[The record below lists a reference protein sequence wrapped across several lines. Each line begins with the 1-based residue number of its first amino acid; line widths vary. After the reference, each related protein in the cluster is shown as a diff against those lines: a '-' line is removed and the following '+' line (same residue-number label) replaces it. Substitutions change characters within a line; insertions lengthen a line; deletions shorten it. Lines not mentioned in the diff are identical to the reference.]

1 MTGARGPRTAWYVV
15 CGVLFIVL
23 LVLLGIAFWPRPAT
37 TAAPTPQP
45 STTPTPV
52 QTATPT
58 PTQAPTPTPS
68 PTPSP
73 APSPTP
79 AQPATT
85 PPVPDNL
92 PAPILDHWDRNSSV
106 WEGNPPPVVFKALF
120 KHGDPGY
127 LPTIGNYKIAASE
140 SITDQAGITATYVG
154 KNHGDRWALNVD
166 TSPLTYGD
174 RVNRF
179 ADLQARDF
187 AMCGQFSEGRP
198 ACMAA
203 AENVFIRVRYQG
215 EPGTKTYDDALSIL
229 GPIITHY
236 ANN

>member
-1 MTGARGPRTAWYVV
+1 MQTRRASILWYATVGALLA
-15 CGVLFIVL
+15 VL
-23 LVLLGIAFWPRPAT
+23 LVLLGIAFWPRAAT
-37 TAAPTPQP
+37 TAAPTP
-45 STTPTPV
+45 TTPTPA
-52 QTATPT
+52 QP
-58 PTQAPTPTPS
+58 PTPTPS
-68 PTPSP
+68 PTPRP

-127 LPTIGNYKIAASE
+127 LPTIGNYKIVESE
-140 SITDQAGITATYVG
+140 SITDLAGITATYVG
-154 KNHGDRWALNVD
+154 EDDRDAWAVLVE
-166 TSPLTYGD
+166 TSPLTYAGT
-174 RVNRF
+174 VNRF
-179 ADLQARDF
+179 TDLQAKDF
-187 AMCGQFSEGRP
+187 ALCGQFTEGRP

-203 AENVFIRVRYQG
+203 AENVFIWIRYEGPQN
-215 EPGTKTYDDALSIL
+215 TRTYDDALNIL
-229 GPIITHY
+229 GPTITHY